1 MIDWI
6 LHRLL
11 DESITRAIDTSIRD
25 ITIPWTRILLFQLPW
40 MCIVAIAT
48 YIIVDIL
55 LYNKR
60 KRGRLAGKAG
70 GVR

>member
-11 DESITRAIDTSIRD
+11 DESITRAIDNSIRD

-55 LYNKR
+55 LYKR